1 MFYTHAILTK
11 RGPLARLWLAAHW
24 DKKLTK
30 AQIFETD
37 IRASCES
44 ILEPC
49 LKLALRTKGHL
60 LLGVVR
66 IYSRKTKYLL
76 ADCNEAFIKI
86 KMAFRPG
93 IVSTNGAGGGGQD
106 GNLALTQDG
115 LQGDQREVSIAAIT
129 LPENFHEFDGLID
142 LDIDYIDDPSRFQL
156 HQARAEEIT
165 LKEDFIT
172 VPMPLDDDFGDY
184 MDDSDIFRK
193 NLQSTLHYNNSVGYD
208 AIRKD
213 HSLMNGDQDEPFFD
227 DIHPPASVI
236 SAIGIGGDNS
246 NLSAQDQ
253 YDHVMSPFAQDEISP
268 LDDHQPPPD
277 NQDGRID
284 LVPSDNNHMDVG
296 NDYPALPLSKPVAYD
311 RKTLTTGVDDTTLLS
326 NASDEFVLPPI
337 ATRAQDVT
345 LTRTTRHAKR
355 KRKLLIDDIK
365 EIDSQSMKTQLSDTS
380 DIVGV
385 LELAPPTRRLMHWKE
400 TGGVEKLFT
409 LTATQIFSKSLQ
421 QLIQRNMI
429 TKSLLDMPNYVI
441 EPDELSQQSI
451 DEARRAAIGDLNL
464 LHGGEQSLML
474 HDKNQTLSP
483 RRRSPHKKRTLSK
496 DEQEEEEQQQ
506 DKRRRTA
513 MEQQQDMLPPLCDML
528 PPMDSML
535 PPLSDNLMMPPP
547 SVDQGGPL
555 SVSGPPSVLPPP
567 HSPMRRSTRKNQ
579 SEQKSTPSKRRERK
593 TTFREEEEEDEEDGE
608 TPTAQDDFESGRKLS
623 RRGRTMLQMLEKG
636 FEYGDAVS
644 FHNHLTSTSTKSS
657 INRKVMAQK
666 FYTLLV
672 LKKLQAVDVEQM
684 GQYEDILVTKAK
696 QFDRL
701 LTINE

>member
-1 MFYTHAILTK
+1 
-11 RGPLARLWLAAHW
+11 
-24 DKKLTK
+24 
-30 AQIFETD
+30 
-37 IRASCES
+37 
-44 ILEPC
+44 
-49 LKLALRTKGHL
+49 
-60 LLGVVR
+60 
-66 IYSRKTKYLL
+66 
-76 ADCNEAFIKI
+76 
-86 KMAFRPG
+86 
-93 IVSTNGAGGGGQD
+93 
-106 GNLALTQDG
+106 
-115 LQGDQREVSIAAIT
+115 
-129 LPENFHEFDGLID
+129 
-142 LDIDYIDDPSRFQL
+142 
-156 HQARAEEIT
+156 
-165 LKEDFIT
+165 
-172 VPMPLDDDFGDY
+172 